1 MSDLHEAALLA
12 EEVSSAQEGET
23 VGSVDLTTVSQQ
35 LDQVILLQQQQLSL
49 IAVLIGVILGIT
61 VGKWIA
67 RLWS

>member
-1 MSDLHEAALLA
+1 MPELQTVL
-12 EEVSSAQEGET
+12 EEVAGAGET
-23 VGSVDLTTVSQQ
+23 VGFVDLATVSQQ

>member
-1 MSDLHEAALLA
+1 MMPELLEAVTGL
-12 EEVSSAQEGET
+12 EEVASPGEA
-23 VGSVDLTTVSQQ
+23 VGSVDLTMVSQQ

-67 RLWS
+67 RLWG